1 MPIEGPLRELALSD
15 VFQLLDLSR
24 KTGVLTVRNDSRD
37 HPATVR
43 FDRGRVVSAARG
55 DNGSRLGHLL
65 LRAGKI
71 TEAELERARACQAE
85 QPGRPLG
92 EIFVQQGMVSE
103 PEVRKHARF
112 QIEEVVYDLIRW
124 KDGYFRFEEAPPP
137 EAGAGAVRIATES
150 LLMEAARQIDEW
162 TTLAGKIPHMGVV
175 PALVGGEPGEG
186 SVLDL
191 HPDEWEVLAEID
203 GTRSLKKI
211 ATELARGDFDVAKIV
226 FGLVSTGVV
235 EIVEEDRAAL
245 PPAAPQANRVAE
257 AEAAVAA
264 EDYSRAQALLADLL
278 LQNSERA
285 DLHLLS
291 GRALSGAGR
300 WREAVDAFARA
311 SQIDPLGAL
320 AHYHRGFAAV
330 RCGDLDRAREAWSTF
345 LRLPESA
352 DLNARTVYD
361 GLALVQALAAVL
373 QREGE

>member
-24 KTGVLTVRNDSRD
+24 KTGVLTVRNDARE

-43 FDRGRVVSAARG
+43 FDRGRVVSAALG

-65 LRAGKI
+65 LRAGKL
-71 TEAELERARACQAE
+71 TQAELDRARLAQAQE
-85 QPGRPLG
+85 PGRGLG
-92 EIFVQQGMVSE
+92 EILVQQGIVPE
-103 PEVRKHARF
+103 PEVRKQVRF

-124 KDGYFRFEEAPPP
+124 KDGYFRFEEASAP
-137 EAGAGAVRIATES
+137 EAAAGAVRIATES

-162 TTLAGKIPHMGVV
+162 TTLAAKIPHMHVV

-203 GTRSLKKI
+203 GSRSLKQI
-211 ATELARGDFDVAKIV
+211 AAELGRGDFDVAKIV

-235 EIVEEDRAAL
+235 EITEHERAAAK
-245 PPAAPQANRVAE
+245 PPVPASNRIAE

-264 EDYSRAQALLADLL
+264 GEFARAQALLTDVL
-278 LQNSERA
+278 LQSPERA
-285 DLHLLS
+285 DVHLLS
-291 GRALSGAGR
+291 GRALAGLGR
-300 WREAVDAFARA
+300 WREAADALARA
-311 SQIDPLGAL
+311 AQIDPLGAA
-320 AHYHRGFAAV
+320 AHYHLGFAAA
-330 RCGDLDRAREAWSTF
+330 RCGDFARSRAAWATF
-345 LRLPESA
+345 LRLPEGG
-352 DLNARTVYD
+352 DARTGVARD
-361 GLALVQALAAVL
+361 GLALVQALHAVL